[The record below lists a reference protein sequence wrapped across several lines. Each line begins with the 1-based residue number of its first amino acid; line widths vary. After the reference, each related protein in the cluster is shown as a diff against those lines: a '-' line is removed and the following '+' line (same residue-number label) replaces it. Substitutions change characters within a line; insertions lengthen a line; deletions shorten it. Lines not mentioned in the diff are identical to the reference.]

1 LSFGTLSWN
10 GKGNEMR
17 TSISACGKKL
27 LMFGA
32 LMPMMAFAYETET
45 IDGVQ
50 WHYSGSSICGV
61 TPCEGDLVIPGTI
74 HGVQMTEIASK
85 AFYGETNL
93 LSVVIPEGV
102 SSVGGA
108 AFQGCEELVDVQFP
122 TSLVTICNLAFCK
135 CTKLRSLMLPVAL
148 KKIGISSFSGCAS
161 ISKVVIPD
169 SVEELG
175 QCSFGGCDSAEIVIG
190 RGLKEISYQDGITIM
205 CDRFG
210 KSLHLNC
217 AMPVGWDKLWTP
229 IREKPSISWASEYDA
244 EWSAWWTAWQASLPP
259 PQGTVEIDG
268 VQWNYY
274 GGTIQGVTPCQ
285 GNLVVPESV
294 AGIPVTAIASKAFYG
309 ATNLVSVSIPE
320 GVVSIGSEAFYH
332 CINLRDVEFPDSLMT
347 IGDRAFQGCESLK
360 EIILPKEL
368 TTIGRFAFL
377 YCVSLRSLILND
389 KLNSI
394 GLNAFRGCAI
404 VGKVIIPDSVE
415 KLGLGSFAE
424 CISAEIVVG
433 SGLKEIDVIPWV
445 SFGYDRFSKSIYFN
459 CRPPTEWDRFWS
471 SIAEKPVIAWS
482 HEFDE
487 EWRAVLGLGNKTVV
501 HVLSSE
507 LRKND
512 PTILDVR
519 YIVLSPH
526 EKVSVRVLA
535 FEDGVRSFAKVV
547 RPETFVS
554 DMNGVE
560 TAGNVGDNILPNV
573 EHTISWRVSSDWQT
587 KLAKV
592 KFEVLASQGE
602 LLPLELVTIPAS
614 EQYGKM
620 KVSINTISDSQ
631 LFDAL
636 MWLYADHDNG
646 LKLIDGA
653 LLDVETKSGL
663 ARDSSVGAFGPAGS
677 EIKEFIESDY
687 LSVRPENAA
696 SYIYKKMGY
705 SLLTGAHLSYANAET
720 RMGLSSEGQHA
731 YKVVEQ

>member
-1 LSFGTLSWN
+1 MSFGTLSWN

-93 LSVVIPEGV
+93 VSVSIPEGV
-102 SSVGGA
+102 VTIGA
-108 AFQGCEELVDVQFP
+108 NAFRGCENLIRVDFP
-122 TSLVTICNLAFCK
+122 FSLITIGNMAYLGCVSLEDFTLPDSLNSIGVSAFYDCE
-135 CTKLRSLMLPVAL
+135 R
-148 KKIGISSFSGCAS
+148 IG
-161 ISKVVIPD
+161 KVLIPD
-169 SVEELG
+169 SVEKLG
-175 QCSFGGCDSAEIVIG
+175 QSAFGCCDNAEIIVG
-190 RGLKEISYQDGITIM
+190 RGLKEIFRISEGIIVG
-205 CDRFG
+205 CPRYS
-210 KSLHLNC
+210 KSLYFNC
-217 AMPVGWDKLWTP
+217 APPKGWSEFWGSIDGEKPVVGWV
-229 IREKPSISWASEYDA
+229 SEFDA
-244 EWSAWWTAWQASLPP
+244 AWTAWQASLPP

-274 GGTIQGVTPCQ
+274 GGTIQGATPCQ

-320 GVVSIGSEAFYH
+320 GVVSIGAEAFNG
-332 CINLRDVEFPDSLMT
+332 CINLREVEFPDSLTT
-347 IGDRAFQGCESLK
+347 IEDRAFQGCESL
-360 EIILPKEL
+360 EEVILPKEL

-377 YCVSLRSLILND
+377 NCVSLRSLILNN
-389 KLNSI
+389 KLNAI
-394 GLNAFRGCAI
+394 GINAFYGCVNI
-404 VGKVIIPDSVE
+404 GQVILPNSLE
-415 KLGLGSFAE
+415 KLGQSSFGN
-424 CISAEIVVG
+424 CLSAEIVVG
-433 SGLKEIDVIPWV
+433 RGLKEIDALSWV
-445 SFGYDRFSKSIYFN
+445 NFGCDRLSKSIYFN
-459 CRPPTEWDRFWS
+459 CRPPTGWDRFWS
-471 SIAEKPVIAWS
+471 VIDEKPVIAWS

-487 EWRAVLGLGNKTVV
+487 EWRAMLGLGDRTLV

-519 YIVLSPH
+519 YIVLSPR

-535 FEDGVRSFAKVV
+535 FEDGVRSVSKIL
-547 RPETFVS
+547 RPETFVA

-592 KFEVLASQGE
+592 KFEVLASEGE
-602 LLPLELVTIPAS
+602 LFPLKFVTIPAS
-614 EQYGKM
+614 DQYGKM
-620 KVSINTISDSQ
+620 KVSVNAISESQ

-636 MWLYADHDNG
+636 MWLYADRDPG
-646 LKLIDGA
+646 LLCGGGILCSSTNYRDVFVRGSSLDYGGTWVDLHTETEVHAKGA
-653 LLDVETKSGL
+653 HEYV
-663 ARDSSVGAFGPAGS
+663 FGK
-677 EIKEFIESDY
+677 IK
-687 LSVRPENAA
+687 
-696 SYIYKKMGY
+696 GY
-705 SLLTGAHLSYANAET
+705 SLLNGTLLNYVNSET
-720 RMGLSSEGQHA
+720 RLGLSPSGSRQYV
-731 YKVVEQ
+731 YKFVEE

>member
-1 LSFGTLSWN
+1 
-10 GKGNEMR
+10 
-17 TSISACGKKL
+17 
-27 LMFGA
+27 
-32 LMPMMAFAYETET
+32 
-45 IDGVQ
+45 
-50 WHYSGSSICGV
+50 
-61 TPCEGDLVIPGTI
+61 
-74 HGVQMTEIASK
+74 
-85 AFYGETNL
+85 
-93 LSVVIPEGV
+93 
-102 SSVGGA
+102 
-108 AFQGCEELVDVQFP
+108 
-122 TSLVTICNLAFCK
+122 
-135 CTKLRSLMLPVAL
+135 MLPVAL

-244 EWSAWWTAWQASLPP
+244 EWSAWWTAWQASRPP

-309 ATNLVSVSIPE
+309 ATNLVSVCIPE
-320 GVVSIGSEAFYH
+320 GVTSIGAEAFNG
-332 CINLRDVEFPDSLMT
+332 CINLMEVEFPDSLTT
-347 IGDRAFQGCESLK
+347 IEYGAFKGCESLTDVV
-360 EIILPKEL
+360 LPKEL
-368 TTIGRFAFL
+368 TIIGHWAFAQCSKITSLTLPNKLNTIGVSAFWQ
-377 YCVSLRSLILND
+377 CASL
-389 KLNSI
+389 
-394 GLNAFRGCAI
+394 C
-404 VGKVIIPDSVE
+404 KVTLPDSVE
-415 KLGLGSFAE
+415 KMGVAAFAE
-424 CISAEIVVG
+424 CDNAEVTVGRGLNEIIVRVNGIRIASISFA
-433 SGLKEIDVIPWV
+433 
-445 SFGYDRFSKSIYFN
+445 KSLYFN
-459 CRPPTEWDRFWS
+459 CAPPKGLDEFWPNG
-471 SIAEKPVIAWS
+471 KMPVIAWS

-487 EWRAVLGLGNKTVV
+487 EWRAVLGLGNMTLV

-535 FEDGVRSFAKVV
+535 FEDGVRSVSKIL
-547 RPETFVS
+547 RPETFVA
-554 DMNGVE
+554 DANGVE
-560 TAGNVGDNILPNV
+560 TAGNVGDNITPNV

-592 KFEVLASQGE
+592 KFEVLASEGE
-602 LLPLELVTIPAS
+602 LFPLRFVTIPAS
-614 EQYGKM
+614 DQYGKM
-620 KVSINTISDSQ
+620 KVSVNAISESQ

-636 MWLYADHDNG
+636 MWLYADRDPG
-646 LKLIDGA
+646 LLCGGGILCSSTNYRDVFVRGSSLDYGGTWVDLHTETEVHAKGA
-653 LLDVETKSGL
+653 HEYV
-663 ARDSSVGAFGPAGS
+663 FGK
-677 EIKEFIESDY
+677 IK
-687 LSVRPENAA
+687 
-696 SYIYKKMGY
+696 GY
-705 SLLTGAHLSYANAET
+705 SLLNGTLLNYVNSET
-720 RMGLSSEGQHA
+720 RLGLSPSGSRQYV
-731 YKVVEQ
+731 YKFVEE